1 MKEARKKQVKKFYI
15 LKETAME
22 LTFKPT
28 FILKGKNGKDA
39 VFSQPYVNDEREL
52 EFKFCSFFSGKVLL
66 NRDKKAIELQS
77 GKKKIYILLREENE
91 GLFNE
96 LMEVRKQIL
105 LDLRELNQN
114 FQSGKEPIYAIE
126 SGYEEYPFLITT
138 PSIIN
143 NGQHSVKYEK
153 AILYFIN
160 EGAKKK
166 GKRVNISNYETLL
179 ATVGQALQKC
189 DLSKLKQGLFGEDK
203 YYSVSLD
210 KVVELL

>member
-1 MKEARKKQVKKFYI
+1 
-15 LKETAME
+15 ME

-28 FILKGKNGKDA
+28 FILKGKDGQEA
-39 VFSQPYVNDEREL
+39 VFSQPYVNDEKEL
-52 EFKFCSFFSGKVLL
+52 EFKYCSFFSGKVLL
-66 NRDKKAIELQS
+66 NEEKRAIELQS
-77 GKKKIYILLREENE
+77 GKKKVYILLRDENE
-91 GLFNE
+91 GLYNE
-96 LMEVRKQIL
+96 LIEVRKQIL
-105 LDLRELNQN
+105 LDLRELNIN

-126 SGYEEYPFLITT
+126 SGYEDYPFLITT

-166 GKRVNISNYETLL
+166 GKKINIANYDHLL
-179 ATVGQALQKC
+179 TTVGQALKKC
-189 DLSKLKQGLFGEDK
+189 DLSKFKQGLFGEDK

-210 KVVELL
+210 KVVEIL